1 MFFYFVY
8 KWWCL
13 IWWCLCVMWWR
24 ICLPLMVFDRM
35 IFMCNVVEN
44 WLVRSIIAAV
54 VLVGVFTI
62 NLPFFI
68 LLLVLL
74 DHHLHHSPPMDT
86 AILIFFVCVCIFA
99 YICSW
104 SLLWTPNCC
113 CCCCCV
119 VVMVKKLL
127 IFLWPACTLFRF
139 TLYHFYVR
147 RDRGI
152 TQKKKGFFILSLNTY
167 T

>member
-1 MFFYFVY
+1 
-8 KWWCL
+8 
-13 IWWCLCVMWWR
+13 MWWR

-99 YICSW
+99 YICNCGLW
-104 SLLWTPNCC
+104 LLFVCKASQQDCYHNDGGSDVLMLNAIVLGFWR
-113 CCCCCV
+113 
-119 VVMVKKLL
+119 
-127 IFLWPACTLFRF
+127 IELWRF
-139 TLYHFYVR
+139 TFTK
-147 RDRGI
+147 RGYSTI
-152 TQKKKGFFILSLNTY
+152 SWY
-167 T
+167 A